1 MPIGAAFLSLGLLR
15 NSHGHGDARSV
26 HSHGAS
32 AENRA
37 RPFGH
42 VSERATQRLEAEN
55 ALVLVRR
62 TSRHRPKGEAS
73 SSREALG
80 KTIFFHFFLSRRRP
94 NPDLKLYGACGG
106 VDGVSVQ
113 AAQFDPRGKGGR

>member
-73 SSREALG
+73 SSREALQDN
-80 KTIFFHFFLSRRRP
+80 FFSFFSI
-94 NPDLKLYGACGG
+94 
-106 VDGVSVQ
+106 
-113 AAQFDPRGKGGR
+113 AASSQP